1 MAVLFI
7 SQTQRVSQ
15 TYLYLFVK
23 LEGMPLKEGV
33 LHVTNGRQTPVRDEI
48 LHKPG
53 EMEFYHLG
61 EKDCWELVAFQEDSQ
76 QYFSGLLSQGQSSFF
91 GVCFWIWVLLKS
103 QVHQS

>member
-1 MAVLFI
+1 VLFI

-53 EMEFYHLG
+53 EMEFDHLG
-61 EKDCWELVAFQEDSQ
+61 EKDSW
-76 QYFSGLLSQGQSSFF
+76 
-91 GVCFWIWVLLKS
+91 
-103 QVHQS
+103 